1 MYKNC
6 INELKK
12 DKDYLYAKKE
22 KSTSITNALEGS
34 CSVNVQRFDLFSES
48 SVKLID
54 SVASKDNSDFIII
67 NRALRSLSN
76 AQPSLT
82 ILKFKGQ
89 DKYYTIH
96 KYYVYNDNNKDYIV
110 SDGELVEYKPKNN
123 FDLLENYVYK
133 NLLTDKI
140 SKFPS
145 KKLKY
150 YKQMIQYFIIARIS
164 GKLIIKK
171 IYFADDYGY

>member
-34 CSVNVQRFDLFSES
+34 CSVNIQRFDLFSES

-67 NRALRSLSN
+67 NRTLRSLSN
-76 AQPSLT
+76 AKPTLT
-82 ILKFKGQ
+82 ILKFKDQ
-89 DKYYTIH
+89 DSYNVIH
-96 KYYVYNDNNKDYIV
+96 KHYEYSENGNPYVISDSEIGDY
-110 SDGELVEYKPKNN
+110 
-123 FDLLENYVYK
+123 
-133 NLLTDKI
+133 
-140 SKFPS
+140 
-145 KKLKY
+145 KLKENFNIIEKY
-150 YKQMIQYFIIARIS
+150 MYINRNSNKINESPRKILRSMIEYFIVARIS
-164 GKLIIKK
+164 GKIIIKK
-171 IYFADDYGY
+171 IYFADDFNH